1 MYNNRI
7 VDTGYID
14 PKEVV
19 LNKNNWRRHPKHQKD
34 SMDKILS
41 EIGWIQDI
49 IVNKTTG
56 NLIDGHLRVE
66 MALKNNESL
75 VPIKYVDLTEEEEK
89 KALITFDPIS
99 SMAETDRQ
107 LLDDLISSLQEN
119 IEYPEP
125 QENNEETIKEKEQFS
140 DLINDS
146 KIALGINKYNPVE
159 SEWKGMPEFNMEDQT
174 GFHHIIIHFDNE
186 TDFNDFS
193 KTIDQNLTL
202 KTKSTWY
209 PKKYNA
215 NLKELGYE
223 SE

>member
-1 MYNNRI
+1 
-7 VDTGYID
+7 
-14 PKEVV
+14 
-19 LNKNNWRRHPKHQKD
+19 
-34 SMDKILS
+34 
-41 EIGWIQDI
+41 
-49 IVNKTTG
+49 
-56 NLIDGHLRVE
+56 
-66 MALKNNESL
+66 
-75 VPIKYVDLTEEEEK
+75 
-89 KALITFDPIS
+89 
-99 SMAETDRQ
+99 MAETDRQ

-159 SEWKGMPEFNMEDQT
+159 SEWKGMPEFRMEDLR

-202 KTKSTWY
+202 KTKSIWY
-209 PKKYNA
+209 PKKYNT
-215 NLKELGYE
+215 NPKELGYE